1 MQKRLLPLLVA
12 SALPFVA
19 SNANASAFAL
29 SEQGVSGLGNAYA
42 GAAATA
48 EDASTVWWNPAGMA
62 RLGSG
67 MHVAFS
73 GFAIM
78 PSTNFNNSSSSGA
91 LGQTPGGN
99 GGDAGSTAFVPNI
112 FFAMALNPAW

>member
-19 SNANASAFAL
+19 SQAHASAFAL

-42 GAAATA
+42 GAAAVA

-67 MHVAFS
+67 KH
-73 GFAIM
+73 FAVLR
-78 PSTNFNNSSSSGA
+78 PRHHA
-91 LGQTPGGN
+91 
-99 GGDAGSTAFVPNI
+99 VY
-112 FFAMALNPAW
+112 

>member
-19 SNANASAFAL
+19 SQAHASAFAL
-29 SEQGVSGLGNAYA
+29 AEQGVSGLGNAYA
-42 GAAATA
+42 GASAVA

-67 MHVAFS
+67 SHLAFA

-78 PSTNFNNSSSSGA
+78 PSTKFNDNGSTRAA
-91 LGQTPGGN
+91 LSNPTLTGS
-99 GGDAGSTAFVPNI
+99 GGDAG
-112 FFAMALNPAW
+112 